1 MCCKVFFF
9 LKRNMFL
16 RIINQ
21 IQEKT
26 YIFILFI
33 KQFSVFDI
41 EIIRFVVNNGLTTP
55 FKEAELL
62 VSCSFIQPCTSSEIP
77 ERESSELLNIF
88 NARSLAY
95 THSLFI
101 SKHITALFISFT
113 TMDSVLSTSSRE
125 ERYSV
130 R

>member
-55 FKEAELL
+55 VTRYSSAELL
-62 VSCSFIQPCTSSEIP
+62 I
-77 ERESSELLNIF
+77 
-88 NARSLAY
+88 
-95 THSLFI
+95 
-101 SKHITALFISFT
+101 
-113 TMDSVLSTSSRE
+113 M
-125 ERYSV
+125 
-130 R
+130 

>member
-1 MCCKVFFF
+1 MGKIILIIQSGKRIMCCKVFFF

-55 FKEAELL
+55 FKGSRIVDIMFFYPALYIL
-62 VSCSFIQPCTSSEIP
+62 RDPGNGIQ
-77 ERESSELLNIF
+77 
-88 NARSLAY
+88 
-95 THSLFI
+95 
-101 SKHITALFISFT
+101 
-113 TMDSVLSTSSRE
+113 
-125 ERYSV
+125 
-130 R
+130 

>member
-1 MCCKVFFF
+1 MGKIILIIQSGKRIMCCKVFFF
-9 LKRNMFL
+9 LKRHMFL

-55 FKEAELL
+55 FKGGRIVGVMFFYPALYIL
-62 VSCSFIQPCTSSEIP
+62 RDPGKGIQ
-77 ERESSELLNIF
+77 
-88 NARSLAY
+88 
-95 THSLFI
+95 
-101 SKHITALFISFT
+101 
-113 TMDSVLSTSSRE
+113 
-125 ERYSV
+125 
-130 R
+130 

>member
-55 FKEAELL
+55 FKGGRI
-62 VSCSFIQPCTSSEIP
+62 VGVM
-77 ERESSELLNIF
+77 
-88 NARSLAY
+88 
-95 THSLFI
+95 LFY
-101 SKHITALFISFT
+101 SAL
-113 TMDSVLSTSSRE
+113 
-125 ERYSV
+125 
-130 R
+130 